1 MNPLSRVLFV
11 TALPLALVTF
21 NADAD
26 VSTFLSKGDTC
37 GHANNAELPGKGAV
51 RVSVCVSTT
60 TEWLCGS
67 TTKFQAAN
75 AGESGKLKITAIQY
89 AAKIA
94 DPNTNVKL
102 PLPITHSPP
111 TADLGSTTNGKSE
124 PPGANQ
130 LLAIYDIAA
139 AGDADKDEYVVSL
152 ASDSSLGISKDNS
165 CANATD
171 APMAASFTL
180 TRKDADAKPE
190 SRRKY

>member
-1 MNPLSRVLFV
+1 MNPLSRVLFFA
-11 TALPLALVTF
+11 ALPLALVSF

-26 VSTFLSKGDTC
+26 VSTFLSNGDTC
-37 GHANNAELPGKGAV
+37 GHANTGELPVKGAV

-139 AGDADKDEYVVSL
+139 AGDADKDAYVVSL

-171 APMAASFTL
+171 APMTASFTL

>member
-1 MNPLSRVLFV
+1 MNPLSRVLFFA
-11 TALPLALVTF
+11 ALPLTLVSI

-26 VSTFLSKGDTC
+26 VSTFLSNGDTC
-37 GHANNAELPGKGAV
+37 GHANTAVLPVKGAV

-139 AGDADKDEYVVSL
+139 AGDADKDAYVVSL

-180 TRKDADAKPE
+180 TRKDADAKPKP
-190 SRRKY
+190 RRKY